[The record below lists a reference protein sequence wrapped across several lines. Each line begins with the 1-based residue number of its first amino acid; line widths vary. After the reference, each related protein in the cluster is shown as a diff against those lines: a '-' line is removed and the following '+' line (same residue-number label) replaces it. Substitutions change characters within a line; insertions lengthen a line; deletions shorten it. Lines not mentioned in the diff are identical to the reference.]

1 MLSISPPRAVAAI
14 LDETPTADSP
24 AFDGR
29 LHRATVRSVFGMGLP
44 SMASFLL
51 LTIYDLIDIY
61 WLARLGE
68 APVAADTIVGALFW
82 VVNFPNQIIGTGSVS
97 LISRRFGAG
106 DHAKT
111 ESAIKNTF
119 FGKFLVGVVMGTI
132 GWFLCPQ
139 ALTWMGAEPEVRDL
153 GVAYGR
159 VQFVVMAI
167 SLMSFSVY
175 TALRG
180 IGRPRYGMYVSIAGA
195 FVNLLLDPLLI
206 FGIGP
211 FPRLGVVGASLA
223 SAAGFLTVTVW
234 GMVALSS
241 AGSPVRVRW
250 FARPWFSLEELRRM
264 GRIGLPS
271 GFASLSMALFSSALV
286 KLVAVYGTTVVAVFG
301 MSNKVLQFGRNLVS
315 GLGLGT
321 SALVGQHLGARDL
334 SRAWATAIVTI
345 QIATGILV
353 VFAAFVFLFAE
364 PIAAVFFADPD
375 VVTAAVPILR
385 WLALG
390 LPFVGAWV
398 GAEQAYVGAGRTVP
412 PLVAQAINSWIIT
425 VPAMW
430 FLGQT
435 LGLGATGMMIAVS
448 AGQLIGAIL
457 GFVLLRRGSW
467 LLHEV

>member
-1 MLSISPPRAVAAI
+1 MFSISPPRSVAAI
-14 LDETPTADSP
+14 LDDAPGAGP
-24 AFDGR
+24 ARFDR
-29 LHRATVRSVFGMGLP
+29 QLHHDTVRRVFGMGLP

-68 APVAADTIVGALFW
+68 APVAAVTIFGALFW

-106 DHAKT
+106 DLAKT

-119 FGKFLVGVVMGTI
+119 FGKFLIGVVMGAI
-132 GWFLCPQ
+132 GWFACPL
-139 ALTWMGAEPEVRDL
+139 ALGWMGAEPEVRDL

-159 VQFVVMAI
+159 IQFVAMAA
-167 SLMSFSVY
+167 SLASFSVY

-206 FGIGP
+206 FGVGP

-223 SAAGFLTVTVW
+223 SAAGFLTVTIW
-234 GMVALSS
+234 GMIALASS
-241 AGSPVRVRW
+241 ASPVRIRW
-250 FARPWFSLEELRRM
+250 FARPCISLEELRRM
-264 GRIGLPS
+264 ARIGLPS
-271 GFASLSMALFSSALV
+271 GIASLSFSLFSSVLV
-286 KLVAVYGTTVVAVFG
+286 KLVAVYGTTIVAVFG
-301 MSNKVLQFGRNLVS
+301 MSNKVLHFGRMLVA

-334 SRAWATAIVTI
+334 ARAWATAIVTI

-353 VFAAFVFLFAE
+353 AFAAFVFLFAE
-364 PIAAVFFADPD
+364 PIAGVFFADPA

-390 LPFVGAWV
+390 LPFVGAWI
-398 GAEQAYVGAGRTVP
+398 GAEQAYVGAGRTMP

-435 LGLGATGMMIAVS
+435 LGLGAAGMMIAVS
-448 AGQLIGAIL
+448 AGQLTGAIL
-457 GFVLLRRGSW
+457 GYVLLRRGSW

>member
-1 MLSISPPRAVAAI
+1 MLSIAPPRAVVAI
-14 LDETPTADSP
+14 LDETPAADAP
-24 AFDGR
+24 PFDR
-29 LHRATVRSVFGMGLP
+29 ALHLDTVRSVFGMGLP

-51 LTIYDLIDIY
+51 LTVYDLIDIY

-68 APVAADTIVGALFW
+68 APVAAVTIFGALFW

-119 FGKFLVGVVMGTI
+119 FGKFLIGIVMGAL
-132 GWFLCPQ
+132 GWFLCPV

-159 VQFVVMAI
+159 IQFLAMAT

-195 FVNLLLDPLLI
+195 VVNLVLDPLLI
-206 FGIGP
+206 FGWGP

-223 SAAGFLTVTVW
+223 SAAGFITVTAW

-241 AGSPVRVRW
+241 SGSPVRVRW
-250 FARPWFSLEELRRM
+250 FARPWFSLDELRRM
-264 GRIGLPS
+264 TRIGLPS
-271 GFASLSMALFSSALV
+271 GLASLSMSLFTSVLV
-286 KLVAVYGTTVVAVFG
+286 MLVAVYGTTIVAVFG
-301 MSNKVLQFGRNLVS
+301 MSNKVLHFGRMLVA

-353 VFAAFVFLFAE
+353 LFAAFVFLFAE
-364 PIAAVFFADPD
+364 PIAAVFFADPE
-375 VVTAAVPILR
+375 VVATSIPILR

-390 LPFVGAWV
+390 LPFVGGWI
-398 GAEQAYVGAGRTVP
+398 GAEQAYVGSGRTVP
-412 PLVAQAINSWIIT
+412 PLIAQTINSWIVT

-435 LGLGATGMMIAVS
+435 LGLGAAGMMIAVS
-448 AGQLIGAIL
+448 AGQVTGAIL
-457 GFVLLRRGSW
+457 GYVLLRRGSW